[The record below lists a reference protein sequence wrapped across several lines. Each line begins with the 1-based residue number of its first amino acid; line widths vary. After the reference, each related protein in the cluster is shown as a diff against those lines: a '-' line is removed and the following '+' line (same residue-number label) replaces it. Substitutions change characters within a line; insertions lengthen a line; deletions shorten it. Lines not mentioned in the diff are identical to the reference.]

1 MKRILIMIL
10 PLIILAGCDK
20 DFLDINRDP
29 NNPTVAPN
37 KLLLPGIQVE
47 LARWMSVGDGVGT
60 IATVYSHQGT
70 PANTGMTMVFWVI
83 HIITS
88 KTG

>member
-20 DFLDINRDP
+20 DFLDINKDP

-47 LARWMSVGDGVGT
+47 LAR
-60 IATVYSHQGT
+60 
-70 PANTGMTMVFWVI
+70 
-83 HIITS
+83 
-88 KTG
+88 